1 MRYASKP
8 RHECRSRVLECLL
21 ASAAFVGGVESASGQ
36 EAGNV
41 TIDAQ
46 RCMQIESPA
55 ERLACFESA
64 VRTAPAA
71 PAPAAVPPRT
81 VDVGATPAQPAPAA
95 ASSTA
100 AKTQVVSVGN
110 ITQIQAREPNRYLIT
125 LDNGQVWEQRTAERS
140 PRPLVGQRV
149 RIEDSSWGSHQRLYI
164 EGLNGFLQVQ
174 RVR

>member
-8 RHECRSRVLECLL
+8 RRAHRSRVLECLL
-21 ASAAFVGGVESASGQ
+21 VSAAFAGVLASASSQ

-46 RCMQIESPA
+46 RCMQIESAA
-55 ERLACFESA
+55 ERLACFESE

-71 PAPAAVPPRT
+71 PAPSAVPPRT
-81 VDVGATPAQPAPAA
+81 VDVGVAPAQAAPTTAA
-95 ASSTA
+95 STA
-100 AKTQVVSVGN
+100 APAGPVSVGN
-110 ITQIQAREPNRYLIT
+110 ITSVQAREPNRYLIT
-125 LDNGQVWEQRTAERS
+125 LDNGEVWEQRVAERS

-149 RIEDSSWGSHQRLYI
+149 RIEPSQWGVHRRLYI